1 MTKSISNRPAE
12 AAAPSGPQGRTVS
25 ARTGAERKTSRHL
38 YENLFSN
45 VESQI
50 NIWIRTADGEPKVEI
65 AQALRLKAEGLR
77 YALRLL
83 FTFKPDFQELVQK
96 ARKRMC
102 QGCGADLDGNGY
114 RQATTSG
121 LCDAC
126 YEIGRDEEMFI
137 AENACDFDYES
148 ASD

>member
-1 MTKSISNRPAE
+1 MTNSISNQPAE
-12 AAAPSGPQGRTVS
+12 AAVPSSPQWHTGRE
-25 ARTGAERKTSRHL
+25 REGAEREINPYL
-38 YENLFSN
+38 YENLLSN
-45 VESQI
+45 VECQISQWTRQAERES
-50 NIWIRTADGEPKVEI
+50 NPEVAH
-65 AQALRLKAEGLR
+65 ALRAKAEGLR

-83 FTFKPDFQELVQK
+83 FTFKPDFQELVQN
-96 ARKRMC
+96 ARKRKC

-126 YEIGRDEEMFI
+126 YEIGRDEEIFI

-148 ASD
+148 ASE